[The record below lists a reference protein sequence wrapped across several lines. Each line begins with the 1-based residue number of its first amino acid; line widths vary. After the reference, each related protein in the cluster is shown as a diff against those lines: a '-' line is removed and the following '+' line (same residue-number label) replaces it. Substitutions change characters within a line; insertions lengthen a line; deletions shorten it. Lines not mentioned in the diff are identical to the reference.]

1 VDWERFYQNYRKPNY
16 IKGYEIVN
24 KLGVGVFGE
33 VFKLRKISIGKFYA
47 IKFLRVEDESLK
59 NAVVRELESVKLLAQ
74 IDHPNLVS
82 IEDQG
87 EVDGI
92 PFIIMSYAGEKTLKS
107 LLQDGPLPVER
118 TTDYFRQ
125 ICAGVQALHERSI
138 IHFDL
143 KPANIYLK
151 GELAR
156 VGDYGLSKLIS
167 RTRRSLSF
175 GRGTPYYMAP
185 EMLKRRGDQRSD
197 VYSLGVIL
205 FECLSGDVPFKGDTE
220 WQVLKQHESQPI
232 VFPDNVPEQFRP
244 ALRTAMAKEPGDRF
258 QTVAEFRQAVGP
270 KRRAV
275 RPGSPRERSPVSAAT
290 EGAAPATERPGGDP
304 ETPLSSPVGGSWSE
318 LLLVPF
324 QLVFFTLRKLAGL
337 GWTTVVALAKV
348 PVRLLEWGLHL
359 VVFLVMVV
367 IFFTVLHLL
376 FKLPLI
382 FLGWV

>member
-1 VDWERFYQNYRKPNY
+1 VDWERFYQNYRKPEY

-24 KLGVGVFGE
+24 KLGAGVFGE
-33 VFKLRKISIGKFYA
+33 VYKLRKLSIGKFYA
-47 IKFLRVEDESLK
+47 VKFLRVEDESLK

-92 PFIIMSYAGEKTLKS
+92 PFIIMSYAGEQTLKS
-107 LLQDGPLPVER
+107 VLKDGPLPVER

-125 ICAGVQALHERSI
+125 ICAGVQALHDRSI

-205 FECLSGDVPFKGDTE
+205 FECLAGDVPFKGDTE
-220 WQVLKQHESQPI
+220 WEVLKKHESQSV
-232 VFPDNVPEQFRP
+232 VFPDTVPERYRP
-244 ALRTAMAKEPGDRF
+244 ALRKAMAKEPDERF
-258 QTVAEFRQAVGP
+258 QSVAEFRQAATP
-270 KRRAV
+270 TRAAV
-275 RPGSPRERSPVSAAT
+275 RSPSPGERLPAAAD
-290 EGAAPATERPGGDP
+290 EGSAPATGPAPGDAASP
-304 ETPLSSPVGGSWSE
+304 FSSPVGGSWSE

-324 QLVFFTLRKLAGL
+324 QLVFFTVRRAAYFA
-337 GWTTVVALAKV
+337 WAMVVTLAKV
-348 PVRLLEWGLHL
+348 PVRLFEWGLHL

-382 FLGWV
+382 FLG

>member
-1 VDWERFYQNYRKPNY
+1 VDWERFYQNYRRPEY

-24 KLGVGVFGE
+24 KLGAGVFGE
-33 VFKLRKISIGKFYA
+33 VYKLRKLSIGKFYA
-47 IKFLRVEDESLK
+47 VKFLRVEDESLK

-92 PFIIMSYAGEKTLKS
+92 PFIIMSYAGEETLKS
-107 LLQDGPLPVER
+107 VLKDGPLPEAR

-125 ICAGVQALHERSI
+125 ICAGVQALHDRSI

-205 FECLSGDVPFKGDTE
+205 FECLAGDVPFKGDTE
-220 WQVLKQHESQPI
+220 WEVLKKHETQPV
-232 VFPDNVPEQFRP
+232 VFPDTVPEQYRS
-244 ALRTAMAKEPGDRF
+244 ALRTAMAKEPDERF
-258 QTVAEFRQAVGP
+258 QTVAEFRQAATP
-270 KRRAV
+270 ARTAV
-275 RPGSPRERSPVSAAT
+275 RSASPAEGLPAAAAT
-290 EGAAPATERPGGDP
+290 DASAPATGPVPGDAASP
-304 ETPLSSPVGGSWSE
+304 FSSPVGGSWSE
-318 LLLVPF
+318 LLLVPM
-324 QLVFFTLRKLAGL
+324 QLVFFVVRRSAQFA
-337 GWTTVVALAKV
+337 WATVVTLAKV
-348 PVRLLEWGLHL
+348 PVRLFEWGLHL
-359 VVFLVMVV
+359 LVFLVMVV

-382 FLGWV
+382 FLG